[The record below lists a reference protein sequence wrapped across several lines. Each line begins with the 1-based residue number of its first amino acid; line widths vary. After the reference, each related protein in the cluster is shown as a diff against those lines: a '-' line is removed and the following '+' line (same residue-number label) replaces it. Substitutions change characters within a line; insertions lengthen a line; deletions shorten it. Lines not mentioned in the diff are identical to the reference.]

1 MRKDSRFLA
10 WGGVTA
16 ALYVVLTFIS
26 SAFGLS
32 SGVIQLRLSE
42 ALCILPCVSPA
53 AIPGLAIGCLLANLL
68 TGAVALDVVF
78 GSIATLLGAVG
89 TYLLRNHRFLAC
101 LPPIVS
107 NMIIIP
113 IILTTAYQ
121 MNFGSSFLYI
131 VLSVGIGEF
140 ISCGVLGQLVLSV
153 MKKIQK

>member
-78 GSIATLLGAVG
+78 GSIATLFGAVG

>member
-16 ALYVVLTFIS
+16 ALYVVLTFVS

-140 ISCGVLGQLVLSV
+140 ISCGVLGQLVLSA